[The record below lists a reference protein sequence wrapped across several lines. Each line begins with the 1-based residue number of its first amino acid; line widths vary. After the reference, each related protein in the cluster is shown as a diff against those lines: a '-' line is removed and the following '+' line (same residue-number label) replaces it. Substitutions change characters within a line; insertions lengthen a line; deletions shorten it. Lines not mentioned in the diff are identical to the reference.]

1 MPTAGRHRVGAS
13 GRQTRAPLAPPV
25 FASVVLTH
33 PRRRA
38 TRGASPRVFSVFVS
52 VDSVSPFV
60 NLQNSVAL
68 HGPPLDTP
76 SAERYCVAIL
86 LEFGSVPSR
95 RVLVGQMER
104 NPRAMTRRGARS
116 VVVSAVTLWALLG
129 IRDIRSVRRPQRRV
143 AHLRRRSRQH
153 PLRPA
158 RSDQPRQ
165 LQRPRDR
172 LAVQDGQPRPE
183 ARVQLPVHAAH
194 GQRQAVLDG
203 RFAARGRGA
212 RRRHRRAAVDAQR
225 ERGSSRGS
233 RPEAAV
239 RPRTGVLD

>member
-1 MPTAGRHRVGAS
+1 MPTVGRHRVSAS
-13 GRQTRAPLAPPV
+13 GRQTRAPLAPLV

-33 PRRRA
+33 SRRRA

-60 NLQNSVAL
+60 NLQNSAASMGLHWTPRQRNDIVWPSCWSSAL
-68 HGPPLDTP
+68 SEP
-76 SAERYCVAIL
+76 SCPCRSNGEEPASNDAERRTQRCGL
-86 LEFGSVPSR
+86 G
-95 RVLVGQMER
+95 GD
-104 NPRAMTRRGARS
+104 
-116 VVVSAVTLWALLG
+116 ALG
-129 IRDIRSVRRPQRRV
+129 TAWNRDIRSVRRPQRRV

-203 RFAARGRGA
+203 RFAPRGRGA

-239 RPRTGVLD
+239 RPGTGVLD